1 MFSSGSSEWN
11 YLVKKMEKTLWKIQI
26 LKNEKPPNF
35 QKNGYLDILIEKII
49 H

>member
-1 MFSSGSSEWN
+1 MELSREENEENIVENSDI
-11 YLVKKMEKTLWKIQI
+11 KKI
-26 LKNEKPPNF
+26 EKPPNF